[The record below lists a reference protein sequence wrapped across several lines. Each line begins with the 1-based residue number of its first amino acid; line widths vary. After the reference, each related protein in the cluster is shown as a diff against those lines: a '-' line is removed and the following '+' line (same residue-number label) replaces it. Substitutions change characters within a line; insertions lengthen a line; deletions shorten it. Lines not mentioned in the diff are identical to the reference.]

1 MITGARERVRV
12 QSPYFIMEASLAEAL
27 KTAALSG
34 IDVSVM
40 VAAGGPDQRLV
51 YWAARTYLAEIA
63 TAGVEVLLYEG
74 GFLHAKTVVADG
86 WVASV
91 GSGNWDVRSFS
102 INYELNALVYDTA
115 VAAEVEA
122 GYERDRAR
130 CRVFDPDDYRAG
142 PSWARFR
149 DSLARLVSP
158 LL

>member
-1 MITGARERVRV
+1 MQT
-12 QSPYFIMEASLAEAL
+12 PYFILEGSLAEAL

-34 IDVSVM
+34 IDVSVR

-51 YWAARTYLAEIA
+51 YWAARTYLVEIA

-74 GFLHAKTVVADG
+74 GFLHAKTVVTDG

-91 GSGNWDVRSFS
+91 GSGNWDIRSFS
-102 INYELNALVYDTA
+102 INYELNALVYDA
-115 VAAEVEA
+115 SVAAEIES
-122 GYERDRAR
+122 GYERDRAH
-130 CRVFDPDDYRAG
+130 CRAFDPDEYRAG
-142 PSWARFR
+142 PRLPRFR